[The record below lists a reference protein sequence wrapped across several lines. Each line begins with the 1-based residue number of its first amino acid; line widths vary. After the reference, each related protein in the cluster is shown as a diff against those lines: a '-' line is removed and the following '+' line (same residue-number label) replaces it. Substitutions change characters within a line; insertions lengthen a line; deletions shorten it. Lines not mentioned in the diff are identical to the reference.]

1 MSADLRLD
9 EFLRIQKDVELPN
22 GEIVTVRV
30 LSDLELNARRDY
42 ALSES
47 VRVTE
52 ALKNPE
58 SELYRTKIA
67 PLVDAG
73 KDSLIDVLADA
84 WRMELARQA
93 LDVYRVDF
101 FPYPDN
107 ASDQEMIDARMK
119 QAEHEKEIQTQRAEY
134 IIKGEASYRE
144 KMSAM
149 PFEAIVKET
158 QSRAVQV
165 YSASVASDCEIYY
178 TVWCATEVGGHK
190 KWHSP
195 EEVKQLPSKV
205 IDFLNKA
212 YREVDSVDPWSLTK
226 SEFTGESVGVGEVS
240 PNGKRKGKRSASA

>member
-9 EFLRIQKDVELPN
+9 EFMRIQKDVELPN

-52 ALKNPE
+52 ALKNPD
-58 SELYRTKIA
+58 SDLYHTKIA

-73 KDSLIDVLADA
+73 KDSLIDVLAEA
-84 WRMELARQA
+84 RRMEIARDA
-93 LDVYRVDF
+93 MDLYRIDF

-107 ASDQEMIDARMK
+107 ATEQEMVEARIRQSAHEQEVQK
-119 QAEHEKEIQTQRAEY
+119 QRTEY
-134 IIKGEASYRE
+134 IIKGEAAYRE
-144 KMSAM
+144 KMNAL
-149 PFEAIVKET
+149 PFETLVKET

-165 YSASVASDCEIYY
+165 YSASVASDSEIYY
-178 TVWCATEVGGHK
+178 TIWCSVEVGGHK
-190 KWHSP
+190 KWHTP

-205 IDFLNKA
+205 IDFLYKA
-212 YREVDSVDPWSLTK
+212 YREVDALDPWALTK
-226 SEFTGESVGVGEVS
+226 SEFTGEPVGVGEVS
-240 PNGKRKGKRSASA
+240 PNGKRKGKRPASA